1 MKLRIK
7 SVIWTKRK
15 QKTPNQ
21 NRKKKK
27 EFKKNEDSVRS
38 LRTTSNIPT
47 FVMGGGGRRRER
59 GIENLFEKIMTENL
73 PNLEKE
79 IDI

>member
-27 EFKKNEDSVRS
+27 EKKNEDSVRS

-47 FVMGGGGRRRER
+47 FAS
-59 GIENLFEKIMTENL
+59 
-73 PNLEKE
+73 
-79 IDI
+79 